1 MILRLQSGDDF
12 VPQAHGLIVVILFIL
27 ATLATLAIYSRVAD
41 QPGNLGGSS
50 IHPAATRR
58 K

>member
-1 MILRLQSGDDF
+1 MRLQSGDDF
-12 VPQAHGLIVVILFIL
+12 VPQAHGLIVVILFI
-27 ATLATLAIYSRVAD
+27 LATLAIYSRVAD